1 MKEVLSMFSKIGI
14 IGLGLIGGS
23 LAKAFRARTSIQTI
37 VAFNRHE
44 DVLIE
49 AKKQHII
56 DDYATEI
63 TDIFSNCDIIF
74 ICTPVQKIMEYT
86 KKLLP
91 FVSKNCIVSDVGS
104 TKGEICKNMSA
115 FSKNVCQTDK
125 NNITPA

>member
-1 MKEVLSMFSKIGI
+1 MFSKIGI

-49 AKKQHII
+49 AKKQHVI

-115 FSKNVCQTDK
+115 FSNHFYILAV
-125 NNITPA
+125 IL